1 LKQVFAYTEE
11 SKPEEE
17 NTAKPIKTAPTHRYN
32 LRNQPGAQATP
43 ASAGE
48 LADDEQE
55 VANVAK
61 VLDETVDPIAN
72 VSDSESKKP
81 KAKRAAKKT
90 KAKK

>member
-1 LKQVFAYTEE
+1 
-11 SKPEEE
+11 
-17 NTAKPIKTAPTHRYN
+17 
-32 LRNQPGAQATP
+32 ATP

-55 VANVAK
+55 VASVAK
-61 VLDETVDPIAN
+61 VLEETVDPIAN